1 MSVEALTR
9 RAFTRQHVLAIGR
22 RTPASADAS
31 SIRKIFGTL
40 ATYNWFEHVERAL
53 TLGRSTA
60 YLLVEVE
67 PPVSDVPPLESVSEF
82 EELPPAAEVPP
93 IEVVPPLVAGFVTFI
108 GSSSFA
114 QAEIN
119 ENAIKTTTELTM
131 ERVFI
136 SNSFVKTP
144 EYRSS

>member
-1 MSVEALTR
+1 MSVEAFTR

-22 RTPASADAS
+22 RTPASADAT
-31 SIRKIFGTL
+31 SIREVLGTF
-40 ATYNWFEHVERAL
+40 ATYNRFERYERVL
-53 TLGRSTA
+53 TFGRLITYVS
-60 YLLVEVE
+60 VEVV
-67 PPVSDVPPLESVSEF
+67 PPVSDVPPLESVPDF
-82 EELPPAAEVPP
+82 EELPPDVGVPP
-93 IEVVPPLVAGFVTFI
+93 LAVVPPLAAGFVTFI

-114 QAEIN
+114 QAESN
-119 ENAIKTTTELTM
+119 ENAAKTTTELTM

>member
-1 MSVEALTR
+1 
-9 RAFTRQHVLAIGR
+9 
-22 RTPASADAS
+22 
-31 SIRKIFGTL
+31 
-40 ATYNWFEHVERAL
+40 
-53 TLGRSTA
+53 
-60 YLLVEVE
+60 
-67 PPVSDVPPLESVSEF
+67 VSDVPPLELVPDF
-82 EELPPAAEVPP
+82 DELPPDVEVPP
-93 IEVVPPLVAGFVTFI
+93 LAGVPPLAAGVVALI

-136 SNSFVKTP
+136 SSSFVKTP